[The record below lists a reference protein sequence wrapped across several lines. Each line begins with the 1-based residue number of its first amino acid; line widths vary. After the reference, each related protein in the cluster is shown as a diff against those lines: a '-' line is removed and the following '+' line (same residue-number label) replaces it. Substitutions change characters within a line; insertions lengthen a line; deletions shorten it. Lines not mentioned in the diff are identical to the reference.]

1 MAIIVPILT
10 QFDDKGIKS
19 AVREFERAKSS
30 LDKFGAVGKIFDNIG
45 TSLTKNLTVP
55 LAAAGAG
62 IYKLTQ
68 AASTLQESISKT
80 DAVFGQNARAVKDW
94 AKTSAQAFGSSEQKA
109 LEAASTYGN
118 LFQAF
123 GLSRDQATE
132 FSIKITELAA
142 DLASFNNTT
151 VDDALIAL
159 RSGLSGETEPLKR
172 FGVALNDVRLKEEAL
187 RLGLGDFSG
196 QTLPVAIKSQAAY
209 SLILRDTALAQ
220 GDFER
225 TSGGLANQQRILL
238 AEVQNLTADL
248 GTAFLPIALQV
259 VKVIRDQIIPQV
271 QKFTNFFKSLSP
283 ETVNLAVKIGL
294 LAAALGPLFIIL
306 GKVIS
311 GITMFIK
318 VFKVLQLALLT
329 NPIYLVAAGLAL
341 LVVALVR
348 AWQTSDQF
356 RQGLA
361 KLGNAIIYIAEGAIN
376 LFIKYLNEWIKRF
389 NLIIDVL
396 QFFGA
401 DIKNIGEIGEV
412 AFKRLSFASVE
423 ASKGVSEVSSE
434 AADLGSTVSGQVIP
448 PIGDL
453 NTELGDTKDKAKK
466 AKEELKKLKEAAVDA
481 AKVVVDNLEDSLRKA
496 ESALDDVKGKFTDF
510 KNAIGSTIEGILD
523 FGSAAESEDFLK
535 GLSDQAVK
543 ATQFADKVKQLVVLG
558 LNERAIRQVL
568 AAGFDAGSKI
578 ADYIIA
584 GGQTVALQVNDLVNT
599 VASVADQVGSFGAES
614 FYQAGVTQGQ
624 ALVDGIRA
632 ALEAAR
638 ADLKRLQDSLTTGNV
653 STTPSGGTV
662 TPPPSLRDDK
672 KTSPTLS
679 VSRLTPS
686 AVAKI
691 STLSDAASRSYT
703 ALAQAYGVT
712 RFAKG
717 GIVMGP
723 TNAILGEAGPEAVIP
738 LSGANSVGM
747 GSVYNINVTAGIG
760 TDGAVV
766 GRQIVD
772 AIRKYERASGQ
783 VFVRV

>member
-19 AVREFERAKSS
+19 AVREFERAKTS
-30 LDKFGAVGKIFDNIG
+30 LDKFGAIGSIFDSVG
-45 TSLTKNLTVP
+45 RSLTKNLTVP

-80 DAVFGQNARAVKDW
+80 DAVFAENAKEVKAW

-132 FSIKITELAA
+132 FSMNITELAA

-220 GDFER
+220 GDFQR

-248 GTAFLPIALQV
+248 GTAFLPVALQI
-259 VKVIRDQIIPQV
+259 VKVIRDQIVPQV
-271 QKFTNFFKSLSP
+271 QKFVAGFKSLSP
-283 ETVNLAVKIGL
+283 ETVALAVKIGL
-294 LAAALGPLFIIL
+294 VAAALGPLFIVL
-306 GKVIS
+306 GKI
-311 GITMFIK
+311 ITATQTFIK

-329 NPIYLVAAGLAL
+329 NPIYLVAAGIAL
-341 LVVALVR
+341 LVVALIR

-356 RQGLA
+356 RQGIA
-361 KLGNAIIYIAEGAIN
+361 KLGNIIIAVAEGAVN

-389 NLIIDVL
+389 NLVIDVL

-401 DIKNIGEIGEV
+401 DIKNIGELGEV

-423 ASKGVSEVSSE
+423 ASKGVSEVSNE
-434 AADLGSTVSGQVIP
+434 TADLGATVSNHVVP
-448 PIGDL
+448 PIDNL
-453 NTELGDTKDKAKK
+453 NGALGDTKDKAKK
-466 AKEELKKLKEAAVDA
+466 AKDELKKLKQAAVDA
-481 AKVVVDNLEDSLRKA
+481 AQVVVDNLEESLRKA
-496 ESALDDVKGKFTDF
+496 ESALDDVKGKFGDF

-535 GLSDQAVK
+535 GLSDQATN
-543 ATQFADKVKQLVVLG
+543 ATKFADKVKQLVVLG

-568 AAGFDAGSKI
+568 SAGFDAGSKI

-584 GGQTVALQVNDLVNT
+584 GGQTIVYQVNDLVDT
-599 VASVADQVGSFGAES
+599 VASVADQVGTMGAEN
-614 FYQAGVTQGQ
+614 FYQAGINQGQ
-624 ALVDGIRA
+624 ALVDGIKA

-638 ADLKRLQDSLTTGNV
+638 SELKSLQDSLTATTTATGATAPKV
-653 STTPSGGTV
+653 TTTAPTPPAPKTPTPS
-662 TPPPSLRDDK
+662 
-672 KTSPTLS
+672 KTGL
-679 VSRLTPS
+679 
-686 AVAKI
+686 A
-691 STLSDAASRSYT
+691 AASIQIQNKLK
-703 ALAQAYGVT
+703 ALSAAT
-712 RFAKG
+712 RFAEG
-717 GIVMGP
+717 GIVMGA
-723 TNAILGEAGPEAVIP
+723 TNAIIGEAGPEAVIP
-738 LSGANSVGM
+738 LSGANSPSL
-747 GSVYNINVTAGIG
+747 GSVYNITVNAGIG

-772 AIRKYERASGQ
+772 AIRKYERSSGQ
-783 VFVRV
+783 VFARV